1 MNSDIN
7 WLRIKYSK
15 WPIDG
20 RFNRSKRNYYS
31 KYRHEDNGDYGGDI
45 DDSQIPK
52 TSSRKI
58 SPDVDYFG
66 NKSFNSTLSSGNIN
80 NRSMTPIEYSEH
92 VINENHAS
100 PTYLMS
106 SQPNPQPN
114 AVHSQVLSNDNYL
127 KSNSNHQNTNVVK
140 EKSVE
145 NGELAK
151 ESGISQQGIH
161 LNNKENQTQAPA
173 SIPTTSN
180 ASNNTASASQN
191 TNSLTTPK
199 PVKSTPSNNNRVNPQ
214 SNVNE
219 QQETRREKK
228 GCNKKKLLIA
238 ILICL
243 CCLLIILALIL
254 GLYFG
259 LKSSS
264 SSNSATTVAVTVNI
278 KYLKHILEF
287 LVKI

>member
-31 KYRHEDNGDYGGDI
+31 KYRHEENGDYGGDI

-92 VINENHAS
+92 VLNENHGS
-100 PTYLMS
+100 PTYLTS

-114 AVHSQVLSNDNYL
+114 AVTNQVL
-127 KSNSNHQNTNVVK
+127 
-140 EKSVE
+140 
-145 NGELAK
+145 
-151 ESGISQQGIH
+151 
-161 LNNKENQTQAPA
+161 
-173 SIPTTSN
+173 
-180 ASNNTASASQN
+180 
-191 TNSLTTPK
+191 
-199 PVKSTPSNNNRVNPQ
+199 
-214 SNVNE
+214 
-219 QQETRREKK
+219 
-228 GCNKKKLLIA
+228 
-238 ILICL
+238 
-243 CCLLIILALIL
+243 IIRIRM
-254 GLYFG
+254 
-259 LKSSS
+259 
-264 SSNSATTVAVTVNI
+264 
-278 KYLKHILEF
+278 
-287 LVKI
+287 